1 MPPIEDPNQQMQRVQ
16 ALIRDKRYNQAREL
30 LVRMDDP
37 RAEAMVQKLSIA
49 TADPDG
55 VMEGV
60 NYVSPIGPIPGDD
73 NTVIRPL
80 GSKDL
85 NAAVYVGGAL
95 ALLITSVIAIFI
107 GLALNYST
115 QITDYQLVVFPVIAA
130 AAGGVALN
138 VVLGVL
144 RVRGP
149 LTVVLA
155 LITGLLIYGTYWNA
169 QYNDFLRAAQ
179 VSSTAEARDAFDQ
192 RLRAEYGIGGVLGFV
207 ILTGDT
213 RGQPVRGEQLIPF
226 FDDYFPF
233 LPQTETLI
241 YWIVELGIMLLIP
254 VIFTSGRRRKIDDV
268 ITTRG

>member
-73 NTVIRPL
+73 AAVIRPL

-95 ALLITSVIAIFI
+95 ALLITSAIAIFI
-107 GLALNYST
+107 GLSLNYST
-115 QITDYQLVVFPVIAA
+115 QLTDYQLIVFPVIAA
-130 AAGGVALN
+130 AAGGLALN
-138 VVLGVL
+138 IVLSIL

-155 LITGLLIYGTYWNA
+155 LITGLLIYGTYWSA
-169 QYNDFLRAAQ
+169 QYDDYRAAAEIT
-179 VSSTAEARDAFDQ
+179 TAEARSAFDDQ
-192 RLRAEYGIGGVLGFV
+192 LQSEYGLGGVLGFV
-207 ILTGDT
+207 MLSGQ
-213 RGQPVRGEQLIPF
+213 RGQAVRGEQLVPF

-233 LPQTETLI
+233 MPETETYI
-241 YWIVELGIMLLIP
+241 YWLAELGIMLLLP

-268 ITTRG
+268 ITTQG